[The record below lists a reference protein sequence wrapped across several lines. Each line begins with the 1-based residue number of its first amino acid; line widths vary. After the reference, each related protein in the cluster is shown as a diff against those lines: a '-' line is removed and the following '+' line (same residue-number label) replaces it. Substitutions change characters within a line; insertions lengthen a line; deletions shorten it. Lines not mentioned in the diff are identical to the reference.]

1 MLRQLFRGLP
11 KELEESAF
19 IDGAGTLRTFVSIV
33 LPNAIPMMVTVFLF
47 SFTWQWT
54 ENVYTP
60 LFLPQTDVF
69 SRLMP
74 MVASVT
80 RDGPE
85 RYSALSNTAALLI
98 IIPILLLFLLL
109 QRHFVESME
118 RSGLVG

>member
-1 MLRQLFRGLP
+1 MLLICICYFGEQNYLP
-11 KELEESAF
+11 M
-19 IDGAGTLRTFVSIV
+19 T
-33 LPNAIPMMVTVFLF
+33 N
-47 SFTWQWT
+47 
-54 ENVYTP
+54 
-60 LFLPQTDVF
+60 